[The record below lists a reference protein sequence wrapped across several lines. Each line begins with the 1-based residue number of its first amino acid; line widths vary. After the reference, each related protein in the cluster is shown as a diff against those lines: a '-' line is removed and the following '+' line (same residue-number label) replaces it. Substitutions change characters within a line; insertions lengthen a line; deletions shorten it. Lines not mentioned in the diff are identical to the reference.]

1 LIYWILRF
9 LRIFDKK
16 DAGSRGHFS
25 PGFLG
30 RRPDLPSASTV
41 LKRLQGLWVS
51 VQRALSHST
60 EGVFSR
66 SVKRISRITLLV
78 IVGVAGL
85 VGLGLLAINLYVQ
98 SPGTQVRLRE
108 IVSENLGYPVSV
120 FRISFTPWNGLH
132 LENVVIQDPSAN
144 YPLLKAEDLWIQCN
158 YLPLLRRKL
167 IVRQVYL
174 SGAEI
179 RIPTTARLDPEAAPE
194 KPAAPE
200 SVTESGSKSVSP
212 SIAKS
217 DPTGSRSKK
226 TVLAENH
233 IPGNLWVEIRKFK
246 IRHGTI
252 YLLGAKGIPTATLRD
267 IEGSVQSHKSE
278 YLGKVRIAS
287 AALADSINAEE
298 ISSPVKC
305 SNGALSLEN
314 ITAQISGGEIHG
326 NFRADLTNSDLP
338 YRLYFE
344 MTGVNINEI
353 VSRAGG
359 ILDRAHGILQGS
371 FQLAGCM
378 RDPSLASGDGSLEI
392 KTAYLD
398 QYPMLKALGRWTQ
411 IDELQRLDLERALS
425 KFSVVGQDIK
435 VDSVQLISKNCQ
447 VVLWGTVQSAQKLDL
462 NGRLTVSQFLS
473 QKIPNELE
481 ENFAK
486 SKDGESRY
494 LDFQITG
501 SVLKPQTDLVERI
514 IGDKA
519 KLLKKLFRTDHKEK
533 RHERIPAGSEQAG
546 TPSDG

>member
-1 LIYWILRF
+1 
-9 LRIFDKK
+9 
-16 DAGSRGHFS
+16 
-25 PGFLG
+25 
-30 RRPDLPSASTV
+30 LPSASAV
-41 LKRLQGLWVS
+41 LKRFQSWWVPF
-51 VQRALSHST
+51 RRTLSLCT
-60 EGVFSR
+60 EGVFPR
-66 SVKRISRITLLV
+66 SLKRISRITLLV
-78 IVGVAGL
+78 VGGVAGL

-132 LENVVIQDPSAN
+132 LEDVVIQDPSAN

-167 IVRQVYL
+167 IVRQVFL
-174 SGAEI
+174 SDTEI
-179 RIPTTARLDPEAAPE
+179 RIPTTTRLETEAE
-194 KPAAPE
+194 TEEPAAP
-200 SVTESGSKSVSP
+200 SVAQPGSKSVAP
-212 SIAKS
+212 SNGKS
-217 DPTGSRSKK
+217 DTTGSRTKK
-226 TVLAENH
+226 TVLAENR

-246 IRHGTI
+246 IRHGTV

-267 IEGSVQSHKSE
+267 IEGSVQSHKNE

-287 AALADSINAEE
+287 AALADSINAED

-305 SNGALSLEN
+305 SNGALDLEN
-314 ITAQISGGEIHG
+314 IAAQISGGEIHG
-326 NFRADLTNSDLP
+326 NFHADLANSDLP
-338 YRLYFE
+338 YRLYFQV
-344 MTGVNINEI
+344 TGVNINQI

-359 ILDRAHGILQGS
+359 LLDRAHGILEGS
-371 FQLAGCM
+371 FQIAGCM

-398 QYPMLKALGRWTQ
+398 QYPILKALGRWTQ

-501 SVLKPQTDLVERI
+501 SVLRPQTDLVDRI

-519 KLLKKLFRTDHKEK
+519 KLFKKLFRTDHKDK
-533 RHERIPAGSEQAG
+533 RHDRIPSGSEQAG